1 MALVKLSDDERTRL
15 EDTLADAREVEV
27 QQRAAVNAGIGD
39 LTILQSLQ
47 QSIAKLEAMLEIF

>member
-15 EDTLADAREVEV
+15 EDTLEEAREVEV

-39 LTILQSLQ
+39 MTILQSLQ
-47 QSIAKLEAMLEIF
+47 QSIAKLEAMVENF

>member
-15 EDTLADAREVEV
+15 EDTLEEAREVEV

-39 LTILQSLQ
+39 MTILQSLQ